1 VPGCPGLVIA
11 EPHCCCPAPAPA
23 GVANLAFTAFWVGR
37 WPGTYHYFWLV
48 KDLVLFT
55 LRYLTYRQQGMHYM

>member
-1 VPGCPGLVIA
+1 M
-11 EPHCCCPAPAPA
+11 
-23 GVANLAFTAFWVGR
+23 GR